1 MSPPPVQGDYKL
13 ATTCILR
20 EGNLKTET
28 QIHIHEQQALF
39 PETFLQPSGF
49 IFNCTL
55 YLFEIYCDIIYEVIN
70 FLSLKLPSHQHLL
83 NNPSSL

>member
-1 MSPPPVQGDYKL
+1 MSPPPAQGVYKL
-13 ATTCILR
+13 ATTCILS

-28 QIHIHEQQALF
+28 QIHIDEQQALF